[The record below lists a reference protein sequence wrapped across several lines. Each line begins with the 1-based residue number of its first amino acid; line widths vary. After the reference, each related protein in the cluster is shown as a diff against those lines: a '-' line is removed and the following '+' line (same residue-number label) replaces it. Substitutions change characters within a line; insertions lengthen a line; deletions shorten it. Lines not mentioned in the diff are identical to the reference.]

1 MVEIVPNEPVNDRRL
16 RAGGFQ
22 GGVGV
27 NHAGGG
33 IEAGIGNTTLAH
45 TAIVAGDF
53 FQQELDGVV
62 SVGTF
67 IKVYGGGHSGR
78 CLRTSSGR
86 GHPGRQRYSPISGK
100 GRMAQAFRDS
110 CQRHKVKRCTG
121 CG

>member
-67 IKVYGGGHSGR
+67 IKVGWPLVGFMGADIQEGAF
-78 CLRTSSGR
+78 
-86 GHPGRQRYSPISGK
+86 GHPAAADILVDKDIAR
-100 GRMAQAFRDS
+100 FLE
-110 CQRHKVKRCTG
+110 KVGWPKLFAIVVNAIR
-121 CG
+121 